1 MTLLYSILTSVVLA
15 VGISGSIPYESIE
28 KAFDANDEAAL
39 TAHCGEKVLM
49 TVLGDEGVYSRPQAK
64 LVLTNYFSKWPS
76 GTFKFYFKGKESS
89 DGSFCIGKYSCGSN
103 DFRVTINFKNINQK
117 YVIESLDIDRD

>member
-1 MTLLYSILTSVVLA
+1 MTLLYSILTSVALVIG
-15 VGISGSIPYESIE
+15 VSGSIPYESIE
-28 KAFDANDEAAL
+28 KAFVSNDETAL

-49 TVLGDEGVYSRPQAK
+49 TVLGDEGVYSRSQAK
-64 LVLTNYFSKWPS
+64 LVLKNFFSKWPS

-89 DGSFCIGKYSCGSN
+89 DGSFCIGKYTVGAN
-103 DFRVTINFKNINQK
+103 EFRVTINFKNANQK